1 MSVEVKNIIVK
12 DVVKVHKDRPVASA
26 KSLMTYFNLDAL
38 IVTEGD
44 EPIGILTL
52 GDIQRRVLD
61 KKLDPISI
69 IVEEV
74 FSEPLIWVRYNSTLS
89 EVAEI
94 MEMEK
99 INKVPIFGNLS
110 NGPIL
115 LGLYV
120 HKKKALDEELS
131 TSVLKA

>member
-1 MSVEVKNIIVK
+1 VGLVTVEVKKIVVK
-12 DVVKVHKDRPVASA
+12 DIVKVHKNRTVASA

-38 IVTEGD
+38 IVTDGD
-44 EPIGILTL
+44 EPVGILTPR
-52 GDIQRRVLD
+52 DIQTRVIN
-61 KKLDPISI
+61 KELDPHTVL
-69 IVEEV
+69 VEEV
-74 FSEPLIWVRYNSTLS
+74 FSEPLIWVRYNTTLT

-94 MEMEK
+94 MEAER

-120 HKKKALDEELS
+120 YEPPQE
-131 TSVLKA
+131 VVVEN

>member
-1 MSVEVKNIIVK
+1 VTVEVKNIAVK

-26 KSLMTYFNLDAL
+26 KSLMSYFNLDAL
-38 IVTEGD
+38 IVTDGD
-44 EPIGILTL
+44 EPIGMITPS
-52 GDIQRRVLD
+52 DIQRRVLD
-61 KKLDPISI
+61 MKLDPHTTL
-69 IVEEV
+69 VEEI
-74 FSEPLIWVRYNSTLS
+74 FSEPLIWVRYNTTLT

-94 MEMEK
+94 METER

-120 HKKKALDEELS
+120 YENEE
-131 TSVLKA
+131 VLVEN

>member
-1 MSVEVKNIIVK
+1 MTVEVKKIVVK
-12 DVVKVHKDRPVASA
+12 DIVKVHKNRTVASA
-26 KSLMTYFNLDAL
+26 KSLMSYFNLNAL
-38 IVTEGD
+38 IVTDSD
-44 EPIGILTL
+44 EPIGILTH

-61 KKLDPISI
+61 EKLDPHTVL
-69 IVEEV
+69 VEEIV
-74 FSEPLIWVRYNSTLS
+74 SEPLIWVRYNTTLT

-94 MEMEK
+94 MEAEK

-120 HKKKALDEELS
+120 YEPPQE
-131 TSVLKA
+131 VVIEN

>member
-1 MSVEVKNIIVK
+1 MTVEVKKIVVK
-12 DVVKVHKDRPVASA
+12 DIVKVHRDRSVASA

-38 IVTEGD
+38 IVTDSD
-44 EPIGILTL
+44 EPIGILTQ

-61 KKLDPISI
+61 EKLDPHTVL
-69 IVEEV
+69 VEEIV
-74 FSEPLIWVRYNSTLS
+74 SEPLIWVRYNTTLT

-94 MEMEK
+94 MEAEK
-99 INKVPIFGNLS
+99 INKIPIFGNLS

-120 HKKKALDEELS
+120 YEPPQVVVEN
-131 TSVLKA
+131 